1 MATHLKVAIIQLYA
15 EPVNPAKNYERAEA
29 FIRQA
34 AAQGA
39 QLAVLPEYHL
49 SGWAPERPGFVATSR
64 VAADYLARYRA
75 LARELRVA
83 IVPGTILEPVDEE
96 GGGGGGAGAAEG
108 EGDGGK
114 GSGKGSGMLITA
126 YFIGPDGAVL
136 ARYRKKNLWHPERAH
151 LVPDAASPHAA
162 FDTPW
167 GFRAGMLVCW
177 DLAFPEAFREL
188 VADGARV
195 IVVPSFWLGSEGPSP
210 DMDNSNNNYDNRSDS
225 NDNKG
230 SGHVTIATTAATE
243 RLFVESTCVARAFEN
258 TAAIVYVNAGAPPGL
273 AEGAVDGQGYEYL
286 GASQVA
292 IPLQGALGKMGP
304 PEGVNVVD
312 IDFSVL
318 DQAEAAYKVREDI
331 AREGWHY
338 VRTQSVGGTTKPE

>member
-15 EPVNPAKNYERAEA
+15 EPVQPARNFERAAA

-49 SGWAPERPGFVATSR
+49 SGWAPERPGFADTATL
-64 VAADYLARYRA
+64 AGEYLARYRA

-83 IVPGTILEPVDEE
+83 IVPGTILEPVDVDDDRSE
-96 GGGGGGAGAAEG
+96 GNGAGASTGAAGASRE
-108 EGDGGK
+108 
-114 GSGKGSGMLITA
+114 KGSGMLNTA
-126 YFIGPDGAVL
+126 YFIGPDGAII

-151 LVPDAASPHAA
+151 LVPDAASPHSA

-195 IVVPSFWLGSEGPSP
+195 IIVPSFWLADEGPSP
-210 DMDNSNNNYDNRSDS
+210 DMNHGDGD
-225 NDNKG
+225 G
-230 SGHVTIATTAATE
+230 AQTIATKAATE
-243 RLFVESTCVARAFEN
+243 RLFVGSACVARAFEN
-258 TAAIVYVNAGAPPGL
+258 TAAIVYVNAGAPAGL
-273 AEGAVDGQGYEYL
+273 AEGR
-286 GASQVA
+286 S
-292 IPLQGALGKMGP
+292 MGRATS
-304 PEGVNVVD
+304 
-312 IDFSVL
+312 IW
-318 DQAEAAYKVREDI
+318 A
-331 AREGWHY
+331 
-338 VRTQSVGGTTKPE
+338 